1 MPTTTDPKITK
12 LTCADCGEVV
22 SGPDV
27 KDVKATMARNAAK
40 KHPKAKPE
48 AKKK

>member
-1 MPTTTDPKITK
+1 MAAQKETK

-27 KDVKATMARNAAK
+27 KDVKATMARHSAE
-40 KHPKAKPE
+40 KHKPKAK
-48 AKKK
+48 KK

>member
-1 MPTTTDPKITK
+1 MAAQKETK

-27 KDVKATMARNAAK
+27 KDVKATRARHTAK
-40 KHPKAKPE
+40 KHPKAK
-48 AKKK
+48 KK

>member
-1 MPTTTDPKITK
+1 MAAKKDAITK

-27 KDVKATMARNAAK
+27 KDVKATMARHTAK
-40 KHPKAKPE
+40 KHK